1 MDRMTSWTAS
11 DIPDQSGRTV
21 LVTGSTSGLGRVTA
35 TELARHGAHV
45 ILAVRNPAA
54 GEATA
59 RAIRTQSPGAQLTV
73 STLDVASL
81 DSVRSFASRIT
92 SEFGAIDLLVNNAGA
107 ENLAG
112 RRTTV
117 DGFEFHL
124 GTNMLGHFALT
135 GLLLDALRRGR
146 EPRVVSL
153 SSITHKNAH
162 LDFDDLQWER
172 RFNAN
177 RAYGASKLATTV
189 FGIELDRRLRATGS
203 PIISTIAHPGLS
215 RSGFIDHAW
224 KDRGR
229 LARLMGR
236 LFSAIATQPTEQ
248 GALNQLRAATAPG
261 VSGGDFFGPGR
272 RGETRG
278 PVTRVQAS
286 AEAQD
291 PDVGRR
297 LWTTA
302 QTLTGVAY
310 LETAASS
317 L

>member
-1 MDRMTSWTAS
+1 MNRMTPWTAS
-11 DIPDQSGRTV
+11 DIPDQNGRAV
-21 LVTGSTSGLGRVTA
+21 IVTGSNSGLGRVTA
-35 TELARHGAHV
+35 TELARNGAHV
-45 ILAVRNPAA
+45 ILAVRNAAA

-59 RAIRTQSPGAQLTV
+59 RNIRTQSPGAQLTV
-73 STLDVASL
+73 RTLDVASL
-81 DSVRSFASRIT
+81 HSVRTFATQIT
-92 SEFGAIDLLVNNAGA
+92 SEFEAIDLLVNNAGA
-107 ENLAG
+107 ENLAR

-135 GLLLDALRRGR
+135 GLLLDTLSRGR
-146 EPRVVSL
+146 KPRLVSL
-153 SSITHKNAH
+153 SSITHKSAR

-189 FGIELDRRLRATGS
+189 FGIELDRRLRTTGS
-203 PIISTIAHPGLS
+203 PIISSIAHPGLS

-229 LARLMGR
+229 PARLMGR

-248 GALNQLRAATAPG
+248 GALPQLHAATAPD
-261 VSGGDFFGPGR
+261 VNGGDFFGPGR

-278 PVTRVQAS
+278 PVTRVHAS

-291 PDVGRR
+291 PDVGHR
-297 LWTTA
+297 LWVSA
-302 QTLTGVAY
+302 QTLTGVTY
-310 LETAASS
+310 L
-317 L
+317 